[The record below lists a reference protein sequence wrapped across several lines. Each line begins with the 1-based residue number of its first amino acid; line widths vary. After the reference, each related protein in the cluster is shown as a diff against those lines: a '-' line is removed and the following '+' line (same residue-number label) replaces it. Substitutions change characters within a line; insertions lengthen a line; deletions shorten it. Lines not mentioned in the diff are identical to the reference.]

1 MGEGRSSKQLE
12 GEIRRR
18 WLIEGG
24 IVVRNQ
30 EVSGGAA
37 FGWVLSGRPKPGSS
51 AELQVFGRGRDKE
64 EERASE
70 TETPARQRHQ
80 QRERE
85 SVSEHGLGVVWCGA
99 CWALLCCAALC
110 VGAKEPRR

>member
-1 MGEGRSSKQLE
+1 M
-12 GEIRRR
+12 
-18 WLIEGG
+18 
-24 IVVRNQ
+24 RNQ
-30 EVSGGAA
+30 EESGGAA

-70 TETPARQRHQ
+70 TE
-80 QRERE
+80 

-99 CWALLCCAALC
+99 VRCVLYCVALCCAVRWSKSQEGDTPLAPLCPAYALT
-110 VGAKEPRR
+110 G